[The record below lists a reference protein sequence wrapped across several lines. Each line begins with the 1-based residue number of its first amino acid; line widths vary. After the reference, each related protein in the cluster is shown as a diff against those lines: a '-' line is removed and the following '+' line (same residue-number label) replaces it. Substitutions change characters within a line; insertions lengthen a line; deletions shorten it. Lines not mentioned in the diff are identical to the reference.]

1 MYVEK
6 KLAITVIILTTI
18 INAFFCLHVG
28 NDVIDKWLFD
38 KTTVSFYFYPNGK
51 VESKAEILKKIEKF
65 SNEKHIEVAQ
75 YSFLNSSKIDVYSTM
90 KDKYKEIS
98 RISKETLN
106 REIKVHDFDEIL
118 DVGFKNL
125 LYLDTQDKDIIQS
138 LSKELKD
145 DCKIYIINIGSE
157 NDKLLDNIFFQYIE
171 INSLPI
177 IFFFIFVFIAVISFY
192 YLNKRKEYF
201 IYKVWGY
208 TNKQVYC
215 ILNSP
220 LYKTLLLTIFFI
232 NLVIGVIVYKFKFY
246 KILWAMLTL
255 NIAIV
260 LLLFLTSLI
269 LFCILLVIEKNKYLL
284 QEKMVLYF
292 IKILLIL
299 LVIFSFRNLVEQKME
314 LNEKLKSLTLW
325 EDTRNLFNLHETYS
339 PIYDE
344 DLAAEDIFNDKVLNI
359 YKELSDLNKVFIIKT
374 TNFERSGEN
383 ITKKNEEN
391 IDYTY
396 KINMKNKED
405 LYSPYGRNIVVDKN
419 YLKRHPIKDTM
430 GKNVINAI
438 EDKENVLNILV
449 PLKFKTYE
457 DIIKSSF
464 KEWFYFQKVE
474 VANIY
479 REAKSQNIIEGNV
492 DGLKVNIIYI
502 ENGQRCFTYNQNS
515 GDSQNTIKDS
525 IITIY
530 TGNIDNS
537 FLTACLG
544 NYIFIEACS
553 DYSALKEVNAITQKY
568 NAIELNSIS
577 SVYDQKGEEIRSTEE
592 SINICRL
599 NIGILFL
606 FLTVFVVIITY
617 IFYKSF
623 LSMIVIKSLYG
634 YNFIGIY
641 KKLILTNFIINVLA
655 LLLVVIIYK
664 KITLY
669 ILFVIG
675 GMSFLDYLIS
685 RIMNRYLLQKGEI
698 QFIKGE
704 K

>member
-314 LNEKLKSLTLW
+314 LNE
-325 EDTRNLFNLHETYS
+325 N
-339 PIYDE
+339 
-344 DLAAEDIFNDKVLNI
+344 
-359 YKELSDLNKVFIIKT
+359 
-374 TNFERSGEN
+374 
-383 ITKKNEEN
+383 
-391 IDYTY
+391 
-396 KINMKNKED
+396 
-405 LYSPYGRNIVVDKN
+405 
-419 YLKRHPIKDTM
+419 
-430 GKNVINAI
+430 
-438 EDKENVLNILV
+438 
-449 PLKFKTYE
+449 
-457 DIIKSSF
+457 
-464 KEWFYFQKVE
+464 
-474 VANIY
+474 
-479 REAKSQNIIEGNV
+479 
-492 DGLKVNIIYI
+492 
-502 ENGQRCFTYNQNS
+502 
-515 GDSQNTIKDS
+515 
-525 IITIY
+525 
-530 TGNIDNS
+530 
-537 FLTACLG
+537 
-544 NYIFIEACS
+544 
-553 DYSALKEVNAITQKY
+553 
-568 NAIELNSIS
+568 
-577 SVYDQKGEEIRSTEE
+577 
-592 SINICRL
+592 
-599 NIGILFL
+599 
-606 FLTVFVVIITY
+606 
-617 IFYKSF
+617 
-623 LSMIVIKSLYG
+623 
-634 YNFIGIY
+634 
-641 KKLILTNFIINVLA
+641 
-655 LLLVVIIYK
+655 
-664 KITLY
+664 
-669 ILFVIG
+669 
-675 GMSFLDYLIS
+675 
-685 RIMNRYLLQKGEI
+685 
-698 QFIKGE
+698 
-704 K
+704 